1 MAKQLILEGVVQGVF
16 CRSYCSQ
23 YAKKMRIRGTASNLS
38 DGNVRVVLDTDD
50 ENLVSEYMSNLRT
63 NPLGYRF
70 YGSIERISVS
80 DYDGPFYGEYT
91 F

>member
-1 MAKQLILEGVVQGVF
+1 MAKQLILDGVVQGVF

-38 DGNVRVVLDTDD
+38 NGSVRVVLETDD
-50 ENLVSEYMSNLRT
+50 DNLVNEYMTNLRT
-63 NPLGYRF
+63 NPMGYRF
-70 YGSIERISVS
+70 YGNIERISVS
-80 DYDGPFYGEYT
+80 DYNGPVYGDYI